1 MVDWSA
7 KGRRQSTPFS
17 QFASLP
23 SSYGRQWSMVD
34 WYCVWVA
41 SRGLGSLGDPSSSS
55 PPFLVPL
62 PSGSFV
68 VSPNGIL
75 SVHVG
80 GAFFRRL
87 PNLLNQRG
95 TFRNLY
101 TTLSF
106 FFYFPTQCHPVSSV
120 HVNFPCV
127 SGRSGYLKNI
137 RLYLSSIRS
146 FAPTTSGSP
155 RVWGRAGILLFL
167 FSWGAFVLC
176 GNKKRTFAKSK
187 KNMFSYSFE
196 MKMKQSYMHFDLIQ
210 YSTFS
215 LNSFA
220 RKIF

>member
-1 MVDWSA
+1 MNSRSSFLFYSNKQLSIVTWITGLWISCFVSFYRLIYPVASGGGVPLFSSPSMVDWSA

-87 PNLLNQRG
+87 PNLLNRCG
-95 TFRNLY
+95 TFE
-101 TTLSF
+101 TCTQSF
-106 FFYFPTQCHPVSSV
+106 
-120 HVNFPCV
+120 
-127 SGRSGYLKNI
+127 
-137 RLYLSSIRS
+137 LSSFIS
-146 FAPTTSGSP
+146 QPNVILC
-155 RVWGRAGILLFL
+155 RVCMLIFL
-167 FSWGAFVLC
+167 AFP
-176 GNKKRTFAKSK
+176 G
-187 KNMFSYSFE
+187 
-196 MKMKQSYMHFDLIQ
+196 DLV
-210 YSTFS
+210 T
-215 LNSFA
+215 
-220 RKIF
+220 